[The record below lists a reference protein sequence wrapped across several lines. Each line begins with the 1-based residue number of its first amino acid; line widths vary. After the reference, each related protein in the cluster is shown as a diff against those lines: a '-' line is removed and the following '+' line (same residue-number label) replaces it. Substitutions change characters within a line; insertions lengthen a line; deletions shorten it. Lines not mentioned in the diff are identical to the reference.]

1 MKTSGLEGFEK
12 KYPFELSGGMRK
24 RAVIIRALAQNP
36 DIIYMDEP
44 FGPLD
49 VFTREKLQGVDGTKK
64 YNYLYYA

>member
-1 MKTSGLEGFEK
+1 
-12 KYPFELSGGMRK
+12 MRK

-49 VFTREKLQGVDGTKK
+49 VFTREKLQGEILKMWMERK
-64 YNYLYYA
+64 IQLSILRMIFQKRSRLQIESYY